1 MNKNSSYEGF
11 TLIEVLLVVALLA
24 ILMSITYIAINP
36 AKNFADTRN
45 AQRSADVMEI
55 INAASQYLAEDGH
68 TVANLGSVPACGTA
82 TAPIGSVSGGINLAS
97 TLVETY
103 IAGIPNDPSQTA
115 ALISAGNTGYTICQT
130 AGGRLQIAAPLAEN
144 GKTIVVKR

>member
-68 TVANLGSVPACGTA
+68 TVANLGTVPACTGTPA
-82 TAPIGSVSGGINLAS
+82 VIGSAVGGVNLAT

-103 IAGIPNDPSQTA
+103 IAGIPVDPSQTA
-115 ALISAGNTGYTICQT
+115 ALRATNSGYTICTT

>member
-45 AQRSADVMEI
+45 AQRSADVAEI
-55 INAASQYLAEDGH
+55 INAASQYVSENGH
-68 TVANLGSVPACGTA
+68 SAADFGTITACASGA
-82 TAPIGSVSGGINLAS
+82 DVIGSDGIDLDA

-103 IAGIPNDPSQTA
+103 IAGIPVDPSQTA
-115 ALISAGNTGYTICQT
+115 ALRATDSGYTICTT